1 MSGMGATAA
10 DWDLSGWLSVF
21 RTNFSDERETLYRNR
36 GAGEFEDITVSSGM
50 AHNTRYVGW
59 GSGFVDFDNDGWK
72 DLLLANG
79 LVLPEIDRK
88 QSEVRYG
95 RGASST
101 GICATASST
110 TSR

>member
-59 GSGFVDFDNDGWK
+59 GCGFLDFDNDGWK

-79 LVLPEIDRK
+79 LVFPEIDRK